1 MLVLEKRAGKM
12 IWLSILTWC
21 IGVWMV
27 GDLSAGELTGK
38 TVNGCGGAAEWPPYL
53 YFTRRDGKKS
63 GDVDGFSSTVVNEIL
78 TIEGAVGVIE
88 LAPWRRC
95 MREVE
100 RGVHYQILLDA
111 STNEEREA
119 VYHVSRPYY
128 TMTPSYFYS
137 KRHHPDGLPINEA
150 GDLKSYRINGIH
162 GYNYSDYGLRADDL
176 EGSVDDHETLIRK
189 LHRNRIDLF
198 IEWVEVF
205 GGFRE
210 IGKPFIDDPDLG
222 HALVPNLSKTT
233 MHLMFPRTEAGLALK
248 LVFDKQLDAL
258 EASGRLAEILGEYVK
273 Q

>member
-1 MLVLEKRAGKM
+1 M

-38 TVNGCGGAAEWPPYL
+38 TVNGCGDAAEWPPYL

-63 GDVDGFSSTVVNEIL
+63 GDVDGFSSTVVNESL

-176 EGSVDDHETLIRK
+176 EGSVDD
-189 LHRNRIDLF
+189 
-198 IEWVEVF
+198 
-205 GGFRE
+205 
-210 IGKPFIDDPDLG
+210 PDLG